1 LNKTVLFVA
10 FILFLSSA
18 IFPQSK
24 MDINNLIDRGGVL
37 YATNDDKPY
46 TGSVFDFYENG
57 QKKLDGRYRNGIKNG
72 KWKWWNEDGGLDST
86 GSYKNGLMH
95 GKWIYYHKNGNI
107 RGSGNF
113 INGDGG
119 NISEFTGVP
128 LNGRNGVWNFYYENG
143 QKLGNATYKN
153 GVNVGMLT
161 LWYEN
166 GQKSEEGTYKD
177 GELIDSKYWDEDG
190 KKRLTPPIKS
200 ADEYY
205 SAAQIE
211 RNAKNTKASL
221 ENLDNLIKH
230 YPEHALAPQ
239 AQYLMGDIYMNDL
252 MDFQNA
258 INSYGKV
265 SENFVGTNRAVEAQF
280 MVGYIYANILDDIEQ
295 AVSTYQ
301 TFLEKFPD
309 HELAPSVK
317 FELENMGKSIND
329 IPALKNIPN

>member
-1 LNKTVLFVA
+1 MKKILLIVL
-10 FILFLSSA
+10 LLSFGFSQQ
-18 IFPQSK
+18 IIHTETYEDGNIKSITYHK
-24 MDINNLIDRGGVL
+24 KSR
-37 YATNDDKPY
+37 
-46 TGSVFDFYENG
+46 TGIEKVKYEEYYENG
-57 QKKLDGRYRNGIKNG
+57 QKKAVTTFK
-72 KWKWWNEDGGLDST
+72 DSD
-86 GSYKNGLMH
+86 L
-95 GKWIYYHKNGNI
+95 
-107 RGSGNF
+107 
-113 INGDGG
+113 
-119 NISEFTGVP
+119 ISEKF
-128 LNGRNGVWNFYYENG
+128 W
-143 QKLGNATYKN
+143 
-153 GVNVGMLT
+153 
-161 LWYEN
+161 
-166 GQKSEEGTYKD
+166 
-177 GELIDSKYWDEDG
+177 DSDG
-190 KKRLTPPIKS
+190 KKRLTPTIKS
-200 ADEYY
+200 ADEYF
-205 SAAQIE
+205 STAEIE
-211 RNAKNTKASL
+211 RNTKNIKESL
-221 ENLDNLIKH
+221 ENLDNLIKY

>member
-1 LNKTVLFVA
+1 
-10 FILFLSSA
+10 
-18 IFPQSK
+18 
-24 MDINNLIDRGGVL
+24 
-37 YATNDDKPY
+37 
-46 TGSVFDFYENG
+46 
-57 QKKLDGRYRNGIKNG
+57 
-72 KWKWWNEDGGLDST
+72 
-86 GSYKNGLMH
+86 
-95 GKWIYYHKNGNI
+95 
-107 RGSGNF
+107 
-113 INGDGG
+113 
-119 NISEFTGVP
+119 
-128 LNGRNGVWNFYYENG
+128 
-143 QKLGNATYKN
+143 
-153 GVNVGMLT
+153 
-161 LWYEN
+161 
-166 GQKSEEGTYKD
+166 
-177 GELIDSKYWDEDG
+177 LIDSKYWDEDG

>member
-1 LNKTVLFVA
+1 MKKILLIVL
-10 FILFLSSA
+10 LLSFGLSQQ
-18 IFPQSK
+18 IIHTETYEDGNIKSITYHK
-24 MDINNLIDRGGVL
+24 KSR
-37 YATNDDKPY
+37 
-46 TGSVFDFYENG
+46 TGIEKVKYEEYYENG
-57 QKKLDGRYRNGIKNG
+57 QKKAVTTFK
-72 KWKWWNEDGGLDST
+72 DSD
-86 GSYKNGLMH
+86 L
-95 GKWIYYHKNGNI
+95 
-107 RGSGNF
+107 
-113 INGDGG
+113 
-119 NISEFTGVP
+119 ISEKF
-128 LNGRNGVWNFYYENG
+128 W
-143 QKLGNATYKN
+143 
-153 GVNVGMLT
+153 
-161 LWYEN
+161 
-166 GQKSEEGTYKD
+166 
-177 GELIDSKYWDEDG
+177 DSDG
-190 KKRLTPPIKS
+190 KKRLTPTIKS
-200 ADEYY
+200 ADEYF
-205 SAAQIE
+205 STAEIE
-211 RNAKNTKASL
+211 RNTKNIKESL